1 MPVLGNIKHEQ
12 FALLVVKG
20 LSATKAYVSAG
31 YSPKGAQQSAA
42 RMLTNSKVRESAS
55 CRRPSLQ
62 EQSPSKSPAATPGS
76 RRCNTA
82 GTACAPVSICSST
95 SGRGHGRSPRLRSG
109 LLCRDYN
116 GKEADRLVTRI
127 DPGVVSLL
135 AELRGHER
143 QAAEELERWK
153 THHEER
159 KVVDASPAAVTLALL
174 LTDEELDS
182 LEKRAGDGEIA
193 GRGRK
198 GGSDVASPQPAAR
211 HGEPAQV
218 FPANAAA
225 ADGRPRLDGVI
236 GWSRICAMAGGAAD
250 GRPSLSRFS
259 PMEPGS
265 DPRPAGRG
273 HGRCARRRQRV
284 AGARLQG

>member
-1 MPVLGNIKHEQ
+1 VSDAPHK
-12 FALLVVKG
+12 AR
-20 LSATKAYVSAG
+20 LSGSGHIHHRRRGAGVAPRGVSAATLALEI
-31 YSPKGAQQSAA
+31 SSRNARVAA
-42 RMLTNSKVRESAS
+42 
-55 CRRPSLQ
+55 LQ
-62 EQSPSKSPAATPGS
+62 K
-76 RRCNTA
+76 RWD
-82 GTACAPVSICSST
+82 
-95 SGRGHGRSPRLRSG
+95 RLRAGRDQVLDQRGADMAAVPGGASG
-109 LLCRDYN
+109 LLCRDYK

-135 AELRGHER
+135 AELHGHER